1 MLCVYTGTDSRY
13 YGDYLNRLTG
23 RMLEA
28 EPGLD
33 LYDIDVAP
41 GRNPTLPVPPGD
53 GRWAPATAEQVADFT
68 DGTQDLPNRPRKCP
82 PKALRARQRLPRRSL
97 HPKTRTRPR
106 ASLRPPPM
114 SLRTP
119 KKEVSD
125 PCLVSTAAQR

>member
-68 DGTQDLPNRPRKCP
+68 DGTQDLPEP
-82 PKALRARQRLPRRSL
+82 PAEV
-97 HPKTRTRPR
+97 
-106 ASLRPPPM
+106 PPEGTESPPE
-114 SLRTP
+114 TP
-119 KKEVSD
+119 EEEPAPEDQDAPEGEPETPADESAD
-125 PCLVSTAAQR
+125 PQEGRE